1 MGDLNWTKFN
11 STFSPEEKVFG
22 LDCGLNLFLRRVES
36 LRQYCLCGLGV
47 PGTALGARGRLSTR
61 NFLERD
67 GFKSFRQ
74 RQYKRCK
81 SPNRS
86 DLKVFS
92 VFLDILHPIFT
103 LSGWKLSENALALN
117 ICTAADLRNATALRD
132 KPAGDLT
139 SLKGNYVSKKISRR
153 VGAALGATAIGVSA
167 LIGGASVA
175 FAAPTDFG
183 NIDGDRSGSLTVHK
197 YLHQTNGSIGDPSQ
211 APAAG
216 DFSDPV
222 AGVTFTAYPL
232 LKDGASVDLTVPEN
246 WNGLKDLTPGAGC
259 TAPAGYTLGSGIALP
274 ATDAAGVASIPLD
287 LGPYQVC
294 ETDAPAEI
302 VDRALPFI
310 VTVPLP
316 FQNGW
321 VYDVHTYPKNGKG
334 EIIKTI
340 EEQQDTGLGSIVRFP
355 VTTPIPT
362 MQDQWTGF
370 AISDSLDPRLAVE
383 GNGVASVTVDGV
395 ALDSSY
401 YTVTTNGQNVVMKFT
416 DAGVAW
422 LNEGPNAQA
431 GKQIKVVFHGK
442 VVELGNGTIP
452 NTAILWTNNPNLDP
466 NTRPGFP
473 SNEVKTYWGD
483 LAVQKRAAGT
493 SGSEGLLNG
502 AVFQVYNAVDPYAA
516 DCSAAVK
523 TGNPI
528 VVNGEDEFTS
538 QGTGVINIAGL
549 FVSDS
554 ENPVKNALQ
563 RCYVLE
569 EVKAPAGYVLP
580 ADPMTPV
587 AVKIGQTTIADN
599 VEILNTQQEVP
610 ELPLTGAA
618 GQLIL
623 VTGGLAAVIL
633 AVVLTVINRR
643 RATDQ

>member
-1 MGDLNWTKFN
+1 MSK
-11 STFSPEEKVFG
+11 
-22 LDCGLNLFLRRVES
+22 
-36 LRQYCLCGLGV
+36 
-47 PGTALGARGRLSTR
+47 
-61 NFLERD
+61 
-67 GFKSFRQ
+67 
-74 RQYKRCK
+74 
-81 SPNRS
+81 
-86 DLKVFS
+86 
-92 VFLDILHPIFT
+92 
-103 LSGWKLSENALALN
+103 N
-117 ICTAADLRNATALRD
+117 IT
-132 KPAGDLT
+132 
-139 SLKGNYVSKKISRR
+139 RR

-167 LIGGASVA
+167 LIGGASA
-175 FAAPTDFG
+175 ALAAPADFG

-211 APAAG
+211 APGAD

-232 LKDGASVDLTVPEN
+232 LKDGAAVDLTLQES
-246 WNGLKDLTPGAGC
+246 WDGLKDLNPGAGC
-259 TAPAGYTLGSGIALP
+259 TAPEGYSLGTGIALP
-274 ATDAAGVASIPLD
+274 ATNDAGTASVPLD

-316 FQNGW
+316 FQTGW

-355 VTTPIPT
+355 VTAPIPN

-370 AISDSLDPRLAVE
+370 AISDSLDPRLSVE
-383 GNGVASVTVDGV
+383 GNGVASVTVDG
-395 ALDSSY
+395 ADLDPSY
-401 YTVTTNGQNVVMKFT
+401 YTVTNNGQNVVMNFT
-416 DAGVAW
+416 DAGLAW
-422 LNEGPNAQA
+422 LNEGPNAQS
-431 GKQIKVVFHGK
+431 GKQIKVVFQGE

-452 NTAILWTNNPNLDP
+452 NEAILWTNNPELDP
-466 NTRPGFP
+466 STKPGLP
-473 SNEVKTYWGD
+473 SNEVETNWGN

-493 SGSEGLLNG
+493 SGAEGVLNG
-502 AVFQVYNAVDPYAA
+502 AVFQVYNAVDPYAD

-523 TGNPI
+523 TGDPV
-528 VVNGEDEFTS
+528 VVNGVDEFTS
-538 QGTGVINIAGL
+538 EGTGVINIAGL

-554 ENPVKNALQ
+554 ENPAVDASQ

-569 EVKAPAGYVLP
+569 EIKAPAGYVLP

-623 VTGGLAAVIL
+623 VTTGIAAVVL
-633 AVVLTVINRR
+633 AVVLTVVNRR